1 MKFDMN
7 NIIQQAQKM
16 QSQLEKV
23 QKELEGVEV
32 EGSAGG
38 GMVLVK
44 VNGKQELTDIK
55 IEPEVLS
62 EDVEMLE
69 DLVLVAVNQ
78 AISRSKQSAE
88 EHMQK
93 ATGGLMGN
101 LPGGL
106 KMPFQESDR

>member
-1 MKFDMN
+1 MKFDID
-7 NIIQQAQKM
+7 NILQQAQKM

-23 QKELEGVEV
+23 QKELEEVEV

-38 GMVLVK
+38 GMVTVK

-69 DLVLVAVNQ
+69 DLVLAAINQ

-93 ATGGLMGN
+93 VTGGLMGN
-101 LPGGL
+101 LPGGM
-106 KMPFQESDR
+106 KMPFPGS

>member
-1 MKFDMN
+1 MN
-7 NIIQQAQKM
+7 SILQQAQKM
-16 QSQLEKV
+16 QNQLEKV
-23 QKELEGVEV
+23 QKELADVEV

-44 VNGKQELTDIK
+44 ANGKQEVTAIK
-55 IEPEVLS
+55 IEPEVLN

-69 DLVLVAVNQ
+69 DLVLAAINQ
-78 AISRSKQSAE
+78 AISRSKESAE

-101 LPGGL
+101 LPGGM
-106 KMPFQESDR
+106 KMPFPGI

>member
-7 NIIQQAQKM
+7 NILQQAQKM
-16 QSQLEKV
+16 QSQLEEI
-23 QKELEGVEV
+23 QKELEDVEV

-44 VNGKQELTDIK
+44 VNGKQEVKSIK
-55 IEPEVLS
+55 IEPEVLD

-69 DLVLVAVNQ
+69 DLVLAAINQ
-78 AISRSKQSAE
+78 SMSRSKQSAE

-93 ATGGLMGN
+93 ATGG
-101 LPGGL
+101 
-106 KMPFQESDR
+106 

>member
-7 NIIQQAQKM
+7 SILQQAQKM
-16 QSQLEKV
+16 QNQLEKV
-23 QKELEGVEV
+23 QKELADVEV

-44 VNGKQELTDIK
+44 ANGKQEVTAIK
-55 IEPEVLS
+55 IEPEVLN

-69 DLVLVAVNQ
+69 DLVLAAINQ
-78 AISRSKQSAE
+78 AISRSKESAE

-101 LPGGL
+101 LPGGM
-106 KMPFQESDR
+106 KMPFPGI